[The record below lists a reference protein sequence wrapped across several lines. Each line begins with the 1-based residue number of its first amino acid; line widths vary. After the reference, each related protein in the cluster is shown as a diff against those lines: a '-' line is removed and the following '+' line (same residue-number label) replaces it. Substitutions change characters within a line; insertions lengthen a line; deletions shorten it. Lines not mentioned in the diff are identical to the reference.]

1 MTVTTREAR
10 LDNGLKVLLREV
22 HTAPVT
28 STWIWYRV
36 GSRNEVEGHTGMSH
50 WVEHMMFKGSSHFPK
65 GTIMRAVGR
74 HGGYVNAMTS
84 HDFTTY
90 YATMPSDQAE
100 LVLQIEADRM
110 TTATF
115 DPDEVNAERTVV
127 IAERE
132 GSENEPHYVLAEE
145 VSAAAF
151 RVHPYHHQVVGWKED
166 LLHITRDQLHAHYE
180 QYYVPNNAV
189 LVVVGD
195 FDSASYLDLVKGYF
209 GDIPSRGLSADAARK
224 EHPQRGERRVTVR
237 MPGAAP
243 IMRISYH
250 APPVSHPDYIPLV
263 VLDAVLS
270 GGKAMFAF
278 GGSVT
283 RSARLYRAL
292 VETQLAS
299 SVGSSYHPSVD
310 PFLFSLGA
318 TVREGREAV
327 EVEEALLAEISRLQ
341 DAPPDKRELQVA
353 IRQTQAQFAYSSE
366 SVTSQA
372 LTMGFLDMVDD
383 YKRMEGIL
391 DELAR
396 VTPEDVLRVAQ
407 TYLTSDNR
415 TVGTFMPTENGGG
428 SAEHPPVAA
437 YWEIPNRGMFAYRAP
452 QSTSIGPET
461 VLRQELDNGIT
472 VLVKENPAS
481 ASVTIEGSL
490 LAGSLHDIEATTGQA
505 SLTASMLR
513 RGTQSHTF
521 QEINEA
527 LDDVGASLSIAAER
541 DEVGFGGRA
550 LAQDFDLLVG
560 LLAEILI
567 TPTFPEAEL
576 EKIRGQIL
584 TQLDILAMDTG
595 YRADRAFMSAL
606 YPPGHAYARSVVGT
620 RETVSAF
627 SAKDLVHFHQST
639 YQPGGLVLSIVGAI
653 DASKI
658 MEKVSSTLG
667 QWHVEGPVHRWF
679 VPPAETPAKIITQR
693 VDIPGKSQADLILGV
708 IGMTRRSPD
717 YYPAMMANIILGQL
731 GLMGRLGDKVRDD
744 QGLAYYVTSG
754 LQASLGTRPWDI
766 VAGVNPQKVE
776 QAVAAILQEIQRL
789 RDEPVSKEEF
799 HDCKTYLLGSLPL
812 RLETNGGISG
822 FLLNVEKYGLGM
834 DYLQRFPEIIG
845 RVTREDIQRV
855 VNKYLTLDR
864 YVLAMAGTFD

>member
-1 MTVTTREAR
+1 
-10 LDNGLKVLLREV
+10 
-22 HTAPVT
+22 
-28 STWIWYRV
+28 
-36 GSRNEVEGHTGMSH
+36 
-50 WVEHMMFKGSSHFPK
+50 
-65 GTIMRAVGR
+65 
-74 HGGYVNAMTS
+74 
-84 HDFTTY
+84 
-90 YATMPSDQAE
+90 
-100 LVLQIEADRM
+100 M

-115 DPDEVNAERTVV
+115 DPDEVNAERTVI

-132 GSENEPHYVLAEE
+132 GSENEPHYILAEE

-166 LLHITRDQLHAHYE
+166 LLHITRDQLHAHYGR
-180 QYYVPNNAV
+180 YYVPNNAV

-209 GDIPSRGLSADAARK
+209 GDIPSGGLPVDMARK

-243 IMRISYH
+243 IVRISYH
-250 APPVSHPDYIPLV
+250 TPPVSHPDYIPLV

-278 GGSVT
+278 GASVA

-318 TVREGREAV
+318 TVREGREAG

-341 DAPPDKRELQVA
+341 DTPPDKRELQVA

-372 LTMGFLDMVDD
+372 LTTGFLDMVDG
-383 YKRMEGIL
+383 YERMDGIL
-391 DELAR
+391 AELAR
-396 VTPEDVLRVAQ
+396 VTPEEVLQVAQ

-415 TVGTFMPTENGGG
+415 TVGTFVPTGNGGG
-428 SAEHPPVAA
+428 SAEHRPVAA
-437 YWEIPNRGMFAYRAP
+437 YWEIPNRGMFAYR
-452 QSTSIGPET
+452 TSRSISISPET

-490 LAGSLHDIEATTGQA
+490 LAGSLYDTEATTGQA

-541 DEVGFGGRA
+541 DEMGFGGRA
-550 LAQDFDLLVG
+550 LAEDFDLLIN
-560 LLAEILI
+560 LLAELLM

-576 EKIRGQIL
+576 EKIRGQLL
-584 TQLDILAMDTG
+584 TQLGILAMDTG
-595 YRADRAFMSAL
+595 YRADRAFMSSL
-606 YPPGHAYARSVVGT
+606 YPPGHPYARSVVGT

-627 SAKDLVHFHQST
+627 STEDLKRFHQDT
-639 YQPGGLVLSIVGAI
+639 YHPGGLVLSIVGAI
-653 DASKI
+653 DASKVV
-658 MEKVSSTLG
+658 EKVSATLG
-667 QWHVEGPVHRWF
+667 KWRVEGPVRRWF
-679 VPPAETPAKIITQR
+679 VSPAETPDEIITQR

-708 IGMTRRSPD
+708 IGMSRRSPD
-717 YYPAMMANIILGQL
+717 YYPAMMANVILGRL
-731 GLMGRLGDKVRDD
+731 GMMGRLGDKVRDD
-744 QGLAYYVTSG
+744 QGLAYYVTSS
-754 LQASLGTRPWDI
+754 LHASRGTRPWDI

-789 RDEPVSKEEF
+789 RDEPVSEEELN
-799 HDCKTYLLGSLPL
+799 DCKTYLSGALPL
-812 RLETNGGISG
+812 QLETNEGISV
-822 FLLNVEKYGLGM
+822 FLLNVEKYDLGM
-834 DYLQRFPEIIG
+834 DYLQRFPEE
-845 RVTREDIQRV
+845 RVPDAGS
-855 VNKYLTLDR
+855 LCSGDGW
-864 YVLAMAGTFD
+864 YVLGCASQVQPDRDSDDAQHDATINQDQGCITAEQSLGRGGRGRKCRP